1 MSEPK
6 VEPGAGKAPMAKPE
20 AKKIPRPLPRV
31 NAYMDTKPFWDAAKN
46 GKLVIQYCK
55 DTGKPQ
61 FFPRPVSMANGKRN
75 LEWREVSGKG
85 TVYSFTNTFS
95 AWPGHEDRVPYL
107 VALVE
112 LDEGVRMLCNLFN
125 VKAEDVK
132 IGMRVKL
139 YWEKLS
145 EEIEYPA
152 FQPE

>member
-1 MSEPK
+1 M
-6 VEPGAGKAPMAKPE
+6 
-20 AKKIPRPLPRV
+20 
-31 NAYMDTKPFWDAAKN
+31 
-46 GKLVIQYCK
+46 
-55 DTGKPQ
+55 
-61 FFPRPVSMANGKRN
+61 
-75 LEWREVSGKG
+75 
-85 TVYSFTNTFS
+85 
-95 AWPGHEDRVPYL
+95 PYL